1 MENISFKDRVKNAAI
16 ANAPIYKDNFVKY
29 EYLVCSKAYSS
40 DYHIIKADKSNYLHL
55 IGINTNLTAEQ
66 FFEKCISTGDN
77 QLKVADFDFNKPGR
91 NEKEVKGSV
100 RKKIN
105 VLPNM
110 EKFFHQLLL
119 TEEGFKKNNVDCAFA
134 TSDNSMTLGFVK
146 EGRPKTLLKNNELD
160 TSKQKEV
167 DLVFR
172 KPRGSN
178 TPYKEVIYGDM
189 KKIKLYQKSINGM
202 IDSKIWEQS

>member
-1 MENISFKDRVKNAAI
+1 MENTSFKVRVKNAAI
-16 ANAPIYKDNFVKY
+16 ANAHIYEENFVKY
-29 EYLVCSKAYSS
+29 EYLVCSKAYSN

-55 IGINTNLTAEQ
+55 IGIHTNLTAEQ
-66 FFEKCISTGDN
+66 FFEKCITTGED
-77 QLKVADFDFNKPGR
+77 QLKETDFDFNKPGK
-91 NEKEVKGSV
+91 NEKAVKGSV

-110 EKFFHQLLL
+110 EKFFHQTLL

-134 TSDNSMTLGFVK
+134 TSDNRLTLGFVK

-167 DLVFR
+167 DIIFR
-172 KPRGSN
+172 RLRGSDA
-178 TPYKEVIYGDM
+178 PYTEVVYGDM
-189 KKIKLYQKSINGM
+189 NKLEIYKESVKGLV
-202 IDSKIWEQS
+202 DSKILEQS